1 MTNAESNQANAIK
14 ALEQGKLNDWEKGFV
29 QTIRNLNKKGLQKL
43 TSKQYDTLRSI
54 ADKAE

>member
-1 MTNAESNQANAIK
+1 MTNAESNQASAIK
-14 ALEQGKLNDWEKGFV
+14 ALEQGKLTEWEKGFV

-54 ADKAE
+54 AAKAE